1 MKNSDVSK
9 QIGLIKKG
17 TVEVIPEDEL
27 RSKLERSVREKK
39 PLKVK
44 LGIDATAPEVHLGFA
59 VVLRKLRQFQDLGH
73 KAVLIVGDFTG
84 KIGDPSGQS
93 KTRPQLTEEEIRS
106 NMADYKE
113 QMLRILSEGR
123 VEFRRNSEWSDPLTA
138 SDLVRLAAKS
148 TVARM
153 LERDEFEERYSKGRP
168 ISIHEFLYPLF
179 QAYDSVAVEADIELG
194 GTDQK
199 FNLLLGREM
208 QQEFGQEPQAVVL
221 LPLLEGLDGVRKM
234 SKSYGNVIGIS
245 EPPREMFGKLMSISD
260 ELILRYFQLT
270 TDYAQPELKRVE
282 KALSDPGANPRD
294 LKAELAR
301 EIVRMYHSE
310 EAGESASKEFERI
323 FREKGMPDQVPTFE
337 LSWGEPAIWI
347 VRLLT
352 ETGMAPSASEAR
364 RLISQGGVSVG
375 GERVRD
381 VEAKI
386 PLEGDLLLKVGKRR
400 FLQVV
405 AKKSRE
411 NRKNP

>member
-1 MKNSDVSK
+1 MKRLGVSEQL
-9 QIGLIKKG
+9 QIIKKG

-44 LGIDATAPEVHLGFA
+44 LGIDATAPEIHLGFV

-84 KIGDPSGQS
+84 RIGDPSGQS
-93 KTRPQLTEEEIRS
+93 KTRPQLSEEEIRS

-113 QMLRILSEGR
+113 QILRILSEDR
-123 VEFRRNSEWSDPLTA
+123 VDFRRNSEWSDPLTA

-199 FNLLLGREM
+199 FNLLLGREI
-208 QQEFGQEPQAVVL
+208 QQEFGQEAQAVVL

-234 SKSYGNVIGIS
+234 SKSYGNTVGIS
-245 EPPREMFGKLMSISD
+245 ESPREMFGKLMSIPD
-260 ELILRYFQLT
+260 ELILRYFELT
-270 TDYAQPELKRVE
+270 TDYAQSELKRLK
-282 KALSDPGANPRD
+282 KALSDPEANPRD
-294 LKAELAR
+294 LKDELAR

-310 EAGESASKEFERI
+310 EAAELASKEFGRI
-323 FREKGMPDQVPTFE
+323 FREKGMPDEVPTFE

-347 VRLLT
+347 VKLLT

-364 RLISQGGVSVG
+364 RLISQGAVSVQ
-375 GERVRD
+375 GERIGD

-386 PLEGDLLLKVGKRR
+386 PLERDLLVKVGKRR

-405 AKKSRE
+405 SKKSPE
-411 NRKNP
+411 NRKRP